1 MRREAP
7 ETRRIT
13 RVGGDREG
21 GAGSG
26 AGAVGGASA
35 LLRFLLETTAA
46 SLGLLPIPTFP
57 AQAVSEIAGGGGW

>member
-13 RVGGDREG
+13 RVGGDHEG

-26 AGAVGGASA
+26 AEGGASV